1 MQRGIYI
8 KVMHVFVALSLLGG
22 GDWELRV
29 VGREGRGEEVGVQ
42 ESLGRGREDGTHTC
56 THTHTYTHTW
66 FLFTRNKP
74 TSVADMRF
82 FAGYTRNLLNRSNA
96 CNR

>member
-1 MQRGIYI
+1 
-8 KVMHVFVALSLLGG
+8 MHVFVALSLLGG

-56 THTHTYTHTW
+56 THTHTHTHGS
-66 FLFTRNKP
+66 FLPEINP
-74 TSVADMRF
+74 H
-82 FAGYTRNLLNRSNA
+82 LLQTCASSLDTPGTCSTDPMPA
-96 CNR
+96 TDKEQVVS